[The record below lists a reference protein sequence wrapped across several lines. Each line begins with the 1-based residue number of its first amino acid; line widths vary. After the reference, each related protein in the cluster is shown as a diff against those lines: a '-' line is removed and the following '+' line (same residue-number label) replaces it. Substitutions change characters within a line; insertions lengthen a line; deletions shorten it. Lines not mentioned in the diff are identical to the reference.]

1 MLRNLRFEANLTR
14 VKNNISHQAQKI
26 NQQKTLSQYFHQ
38 KVWKPRVPGG
48 GRRLLSRF
56 RLQWHFGIWRELSV
70 MLIFYVTQILC
81 FLTHFN
87 ATTIAGSHIIKNRIV
102 SLFSLKVC
110 GNNNCLS
117 EYSKSGGNW
126 GPDDDCCTRLQ
137 KIFCDSKCFRHL

>member
-1 MLRNLRFEANLTR
+1 M
-14 VKNNISHQAQKI
+14 
-26 NQQKTLSQYFHQ
+26 
-38 KVWKPRVPGG
+38 
-48 GRRLLSRF
+48 
-56 RLQWHFGIWRELSV
+56 

-81 FLTHFN
+81 SLAHFN

-126 GPDDDCCTRLQ
+126 GPDDDCCTRFQ
-137 KIFCDSKCFRHL
+137 KFFNAIHNALCESYFHTELFFSSGNAPRTLCVDMVRASAG